1 MKCCLEYQDSAG
13 VSAEII
19 YNDKHKEVDT
29 IIKKIYSIWNKMQNN
44 IDQNKIL
51 VREDLHSLVHFVV
64 ISYVSGLGQTSEV
77 IAMGRPGLL
86 PEPRHYRIYTKVLFC
101 FLIADGNIVKSLR
114 LSSTW
119 SWVGNPQMSQQLAY
133 NKRRQNKIQHV

>member
-44 IDQNKIL
+44 ID
-51 VREDLHSLVHFVV
+51 
-64 ISYVSGLGQTSEV
+64 
-77 IAMGRPGLL
+77 
-86 PEPRHYRIYTKVLFC
+86 
-101 FLIADGNIVKSLR
+101 
-114 LSSTW
+114 
-119 SWVGNPQMSQQLAY
+119 
-133 NKRRQNKIQHV
+133 